1 MSFGMEE
8 AEIESKVIA
17 ELSTRPGHVVRLN
30 SYQIELIA
38 RAIASVIFENN
49 LRIKYS
55 LGSEMD
61 NEGNRGKTLSTP
73 ASRTGQSVNIL
84 EEKAILAG
92 NDLRKLG
99 PMGKAVHQI
108 GRLDE
113 LAYASGLGKYRH
125 EFTEPKPLLI
135 GLPDGSLFLLRDE
148 SRYKVTRNS
157 EGRWELVG

>member
-30 SYQIELIA
+30 RYQIELIA

-61 NEGNRGKTLSTP
+61 K
-73 ASRTGQSVNIL
+73 GQRANTL

-92 NDLRKLG
+92 HDIQMLG
-99 PMGKAVHQI
+99 QMGDQLQLFGK
-108 GRLDE
+108 LDE
-113 LAYASGLGKYRH
+113 LAYRSGLDQYKH

-135 GLPDGSLFLLRDE
+135 RLPDGSLFLLRDE

-157 EGRWELVG
+157 QGRWELIG

>member
-1 MSFGMEE
+1 MEE

-61 NEGNRGKTLSTP
+61 NERTCVGKTLSTP
-73 ASRTGQSVNIL
+73 ASRTDQSVNIL
-84 EEKAILAG
+84 EEKAMLAG

-99 PMGKAVHQI
+99 PMGDALHQI

-113 LAYASGLGKYRH
+113 LVYTSGLVQYRH

-135 GLPDGSLFLLRDE
+135 RLPDGSLFLLRDE
-148 SRYKVTRNS
+148 SRYNVTRNS
-157 EGRWELVG
+157 EGRWELIG